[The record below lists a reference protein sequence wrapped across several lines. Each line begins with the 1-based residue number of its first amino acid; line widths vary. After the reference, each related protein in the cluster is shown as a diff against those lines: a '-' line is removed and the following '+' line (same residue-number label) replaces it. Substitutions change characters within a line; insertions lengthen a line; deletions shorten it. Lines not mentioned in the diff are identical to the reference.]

1 MRIGAGFCFLL
12 CFTIGLYAQGRGV
25 GARPV
30 VPANRVP
37 LAGRTPIQVPRRTPV
52 QVPRTRAPYVS
63 PIIIGG
69 YYVPYYAA
77 PYAAQPYISP
87 DDSSASPLVQ
97 PAQPDDTAAT
107 PPEQPVT
114 PVIINY
120 DNNYPPEPPSN
131 PDATAGQTQPPVEDT
146 PASQPSHY
154 LFALKDHTIYAAT
167 AYWVDGDTL
176 HYFTAGNVQNQV
188 SLALVDRELTARLN
202 QEAGLDVRLTAPPK

>member
-12 CFTIGLYAQGRGV
+12 CFTMGLYAQGRGV

-30 VPANRVP
+30 SPANRAP
-37 LAGRTPIQVPRRTPV
+37 SAARTPV
-52 QVPRTRAPYVS
+52 QVLRRTPIQAPHPRGPYVS
-63 PIIIGG
+63 PIIVGG

-77 PYAAQPYISP
+77 PYAAQPYISL
-87 DDSSASPLVQ
+87 DDPPASQ
-97 PAQPDDTAAT
+97 YAQPDDTAAT

-120 DNNYPPEPPSN
+120 DYPPAPPSN
-131 PDATAGQTQPPVEDT
+131 PDATAGETGPPVEGT
-146 PASQPSHY
+146 VRSQPSHY

-176 HYFTAGNVQNQV
+176 HYFTTDNVQNQV
-188 SLALVDRELTARLN
+188 SLTLVDREFTARLN
-202 QEAGLDVRLTAPPK
+202 REAGLDVSLPAPPK